1 MSLLLD
7 VLRKAEEGRQPA
19 AAAPAHAPP
28 PTPQLTLEAL
38 ADAPPAAPAAPPAP
52 QNLAAR
58 QPAAAS
64 ATHGTPAP
72 SAHWTRLAASALAGA
87 TLAAAWLGIAPA
99 SVPLTHASPPPAAVA
114 PVTGPPAA
122 SEPSDPAADLAPP
135 PPTRLPAG
143 PPPTA
148 SPPRPRSAPRPP
160 AASADAAVHF
170 RRGTADTPP
179 PRLSVVRAHDA
190 YTAGDLPLAGQ
201 LYRQTLAT
209 DGNDLDALNGLGV
222 LALRERRPAEAEAF
236 FRRALVVRPDDPVA
250 VAGLGRLPGTD
261 PLQTET
267 RLRHRLADRP
277 DGGDS
282 LALRLAL
289 ADTLAR
295 QQRWAE
301 AQQAWFQAHSL
312 APDDPDIAYNL
323 AVSLDHLG
331 QRRPAIDFYRQ
342 ALQLAARHP
351 ARFPRADC
359 AARLRT
365 LHDASP
371 R

>member
-19 AAAPAHAPP
+19 AAPAHAPP
-28 PTPQLTLEAL
+28 PAPQLALEAL
-38 ADAPPAAPAAPPAP
+38 ADAAPAAPAAATPQAP
-52 QNLAAR
+52 QSGIGP
-58 QPAAAS
+58 QPAS
-64 ATHGTPAP
+64 ATHGAPAS

-87 TLAAAWLGIAPA
+87 TLAAAWLGVAPA
-99 SVPLTHASPPPAAVA
+99 PVPLTHASPPPVAVA

-122 SEPSDPAADLAPP
+122 RQPPDPAADLPPP

-143 PPPTA
+143 PPPA
-148 SPPRPRSAPRPP
+148 AAPPRPRSALRPP

-179 PRLSVVRAHDA
+179 PRLSITRAHAA

-201 LYRQTLAT
+201 LYRQALAT
-209 DGNDLDALNGLGV
+209 DGNDIDALDGLGAI
-222 LALRERRPAEAEAF
+222 ALRERRPADAEAF

-261 PLQTET
+261 PRQTET
-267 RLRHRLADRP
+267 RLRHSLADRP
-277 DGGDS
+277 DSADN

-301 AQQAWFQAHSL
+301 AQQAWFQAHGL

-331 QRRPAIDFYRQ
+331 QRRPAADVYRQ

-351 ARFPRADC
+351 ARFSRADC
-359 AARLRT
+359 EMRLRA
-365 LHDASP
+365 LHGASAP
-371 R
+371 